1 MFCYVASII
10 LWENKINIKKQSLE
24 KNSWK
29 YLTYTG
35 SSTKMLNVYCL
46 YQKKIMGTLF
56 YIMRKLGFKS
66 SKVKAELGLAFVL
79 SIVVG
84 HYYLC
89 TIKLT

>member
-1 MFCYVASII
+1 
-10 LWENKINIKKQSLE
+10 
-24 KNSWK
+24 
-29 YLTYTG
+29 
-35 SSTKMLNVYCL
+35 MLNVYCL

>member
-1 MFCYVASII
+1 
-10 LWENKINIKKQSLE
+10 
-24 KNSWK
+24 
-29 YLTYTG
+29 
-35 SSTKMLNVYCL
+35 MLNIYCL

-66 SKVKAELGLAFVL
+66 SKVKAELGLAFVV

-84 HYYLC
+84 HDYLC